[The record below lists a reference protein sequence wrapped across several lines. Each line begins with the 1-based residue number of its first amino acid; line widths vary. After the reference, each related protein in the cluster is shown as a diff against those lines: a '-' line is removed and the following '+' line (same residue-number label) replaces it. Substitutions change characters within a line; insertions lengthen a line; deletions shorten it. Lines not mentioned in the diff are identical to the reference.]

1 MFCMPHLH
9 KHCDPSKLVMFL
21 LQGFEEDML
30 RRSADY
36 LQVAQSAK
44 RIRSASAGRV
54 RPGRSS
60 LQMAS
65 TRKMLHAGKSAAPD
79 VTPDAVEADRDLLL
93 HGTLLEAELLTQLA
107 EATLTNTFSHPMHR
121 SHAHG
126 ARSLPRQELP
136 PPPNCRCSQCLHFA
150 NRNVARLVDLWAT
163 LWKRAFEHT
172 WLSVRPSPLL
182 RRYSSRRLLT
192 ALLVMYEYIS

>member
-1 MFCMPHLH
+1 MY
-9 KHCDPSKLVMFL
+9 SKLL
-21 LQGFEEDML
+21 LKEFEEDML

-36 LQVAQSAK
+36 LQVAQNAK

-54 RPGRSS
+54 RTGRSS

-65 TRKMLHAGKSAAPD
+65 TRKMAPAGKSAAPD
-79 VTPDAVEADRDLLL
+79 VTPDAVEAGRDLLL

-107 EATLTNTFSHPMHR
+107 DATLTSTFSHPTHR

-150 NRNVARLVDLWAT
+150 NRNVAHLVDQWAT
-163 LWKRAFEHT
+163 LWKRAFDRHLA
-172 WLSVRPSPLL
+172 LSEAITTVEEVFFVRASYKFTCNVHFVIQPFIICSN
-182 RRYSSRRLLT
+182 
-192 ALLVMYEYIS
+192 M

>member
-1 MFCMPHLH
+1 MPNLH
-9 KHCDPSKLVMFL
+9 KYSIAIFL
-21 LQGFEEDML
+21 LTFQLQAFEEDML

-36 LQVAQSAK
+36 LQVAQTAK

-60 LQMAS
+60 LQMTSA
-65 TRKMLHAGKSAAPD
+65 RKMGPAGKSAAQD

-93 HGTLLEAELLTQLA
+93 HGTLLEADLLAQLA
-107 EATLTNTFSHPMHR
+107 DATLSSTYSHPTHR

-136 PPPNCRCSQCLHFA
+136 PPPNCKCSQCLHFA
-150 NRNVARLVDLWAT
+150 NRNVARLVDQWAT
-163 LWKRAFEHT
+163 LWKRAFERHLA
-172 WLSVRPSPLL
+172 LSDAITTVEEVFFVSA
-182 RRYSSRRLLT
+182 S
-192 ALLVMYEYIS
+192 